1 MKLGRAPY
9 LVVVKGDLA
18 KSDSHSFKL
27 STTEGKLE
35 IFIDGKVVYSLVLEE
50 ALDFSEMRDRIQPN
64 GDVLPVWK
72 VFTGSSFSD
81 YRYRRLVK

>member
-1 MKLGRAPY
+1 
-9 LVVVKGDLA
+9 
-18 KSDSHSFKL
+18 
-27 STTEGKLE
+27 
-35 IFIDGKVVYSLVLEE
+35 
-50 ALDFSEMRDRIQPN
+50 LDFSEMRDRIQPN

>member
-1 MKLGRAPY
+1 MVAQ
-9 LVVVKGDLA
+9 GDLE

-27 STTEGKLE
+27 LTTEDKIE
-35 IFIDGKVVYSLVLEE
+35 IFIDGKLVYSSM
-50 ALDFSEMRDRIQPN
+50 LDDIINVSYMRDRIQPN